1 MLVKHHNTITYGT
14 KSLTTL
20 GLRYG
25 NNYQKTL
32 NQRHLIPNLRNILIL
47 GPDQLSIY
55 VREYFKV
62 YQLKFLPVTCQRTVI
77 YFNVLIAV
85 LARI

>member
-32 NQRHLIPNLRNILIL
+32 NQRHLIPNLRNILTL
-47 GPDQLSIY
+47 GSDLR
-55 VREYFKV
+55 VD
-62 YQLKFLPVTCQRTVI
+62 VT
-77 YFNVLIAV
+77 YALIFETLAV
-85 LARI
+85 KMSANHLLQGCRVF

>member
-32 NQRHLIPNLRNILIL
+32 NQRHLIPNLRNILTL
-47 GPDQLSIY
+47 GPDLNVDVMGASIFQTLSI
-55 VREYFKV
+55 KICTSH
-62 YQLKFLPVTCQRTVI
+62 LPEGCHL
-77 YFNVLIAV
+77 F
-85 LARI
+85 

>member
-32 NQRHLIPNLRNILIL
+32 NQRHLIPNLRNILTL
-47 GPDQLSIY
+47 GSDLN
-55 VREYFKV
+55 VD
-62 YQLKFLPVTCQRTVI
+62 VI
-77 YFNVLIAV
+77 CA
-85 LARI
+85 